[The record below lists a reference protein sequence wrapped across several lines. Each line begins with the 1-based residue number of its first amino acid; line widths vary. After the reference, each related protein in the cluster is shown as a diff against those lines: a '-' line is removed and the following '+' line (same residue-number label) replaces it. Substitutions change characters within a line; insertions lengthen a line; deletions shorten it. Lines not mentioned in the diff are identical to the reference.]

1 MPEVV
6 KPGKLVTV
14 TYSITDEHGNL
25 LERNDLPMSYVYGG
39 DTELIGGM
47 DEAIAGR
54 RAGDELTVTV
64 PPSKA
69 FGEHDP
75 GLTFT
80 DDLDNVPHEFR
91 YLGAEVPMQNDSGEQ
106 RTFYVT
112 RIADGRLT
120 VDGNHPL
127 APRGPRRDTRRRP
140 EHGHPR
146 GPPDDDELMPSR
158 GPPYTARASFLGSQ
172 LPCASAS

>member
-6 KPGKLVTV
+6 KPGKLVTL
-14 TYSITDEHGNL
+14 TYSITDEQGNL

-47 DEAIAGR
+47 DEAIAGHQE
-54 RAGDELTVTV
+54 GDELTVTV

-69 FGEHDP
+69 FGAHDP
-75 GLTFT
+75 SLTFT
-80 DDLDNVPHEFR
+80 DDIDNVPHEFR
-91 YLGAEVPMQNDSGEQ
+91 RLGAEVPMQSDAGEQ

-127 APRGPRRDTRRRP
+127 AGKTLTVSVKIHEIRDAT
-140 EHGHPR
+140 
-146 GPPDDDELMPSR
+146 PDDALSTGIHAVRRMMN
-158 GPPYTARASFLGSQ
+158 
-172 LPCASAS
+172 